1 MIVVTGGSG
10 FLGGA
15 ARRMEM
21 SDKTAEA
28 IDQEINDLLETC
40 SEDAVTI
47 LKEKYYL
54 LKQLASILLDVETL
68 DEEDFEIIMSCH
80 FTDKIQAG
88 IIETHQ
94 CKTCPAADSCLHSKR
109 KKD

>member
-1 MIVVTGGSG
+1 MVLDDGG
-10 FLGGA
+10 FLGGGGK
-15 ARRMEM
+15 RVEM
-21 SDKTAEA
+21 SDKTAET
-28 IDQEINDLLETC
+28 IDREINDLLETC
-40 SEDAVTI
+40 SEDAATI
-47 LKEKYYL
+47 LKEKFYL
-54 LKQLASILLDVETL
+54 LKQLAAILLDVETL

-94 CKTCPAADSCLHSKR
+94 CRNCPAADTCIHSKR